1 MTTYDIETQF
11 SMLPYADELPN
22 WFLKRKASADDQWR
36 LLPLP
41 KIERAKFHRWP
52 LFSEKSVDE
61 CALYDV
67 LTYGVSGALELNGA
81 KGAEI
86 VHAGHRTIMESI
98 PIELVEQGVIVMDL
112 FEAMTQYSFLIE
124 QYFGSVIEDLS
135 DKVVAYN
142 LSYLNGGLFIYVP
155 KNLSIELP
163 IESILLADARYEQ
176 AFNKRVL
183 IVIDENSSV
192 DYLERLQSKGT
203 KDISA
208 TIIVE
213 AVVKAGARL
222 KYMAIDTLGKN
233 LHTYIKRY
241 ARTERDARIDWAIGE
256 LNEHH
261 TILDL
266 DTYLEG
272 NGSESQ
278 VAIVGISTDKQVQ
291 VIDSKVVNRGHHT
304 IGNIFQHG
312 VILDRATLTFNGIGL
327 IENGAK
333 HADAQQ
339 ESRVLMLSDKAR
351 GDANPIL
358 LIEEFE
364 VTAGHAASIGQV
376 DEQQLYYLMSR
387 GLTKVAAEY
396 LVIRGFLG
404 PVILSMPSQKVRDEL
419 ISVIDNKLST
429 IQTSV

>member
-1 MTTYDIETQF
+1 MTTEVFYL
-11 SMLPYADELPN
+11 LPYAYELPE
-22 WFLKRKASADDQWR
+22 WFNEMRDEAIAQWET
-36 LLPLP
+36 LPLP

-52 LFSEKSVDE
+52 LFSSDFVNEE
-61 CALYDV
+61 ALFNP
-67 LTYGVSGALELNGA
+67 LTYGTDAALSLNVEEYA
-81 KGAEI
+81 SI
-86 VHAGHRTIMESI
+86 THAGNQTIMESI
-98 PIELVEQGVIVMDL
+98 PMELREQGVLVMDL
-112 FEAMTQYSFLIE
+112 FEAMTEYPDLVQAH
-124 QYFGSVIEDLS
+124 FGTVIAPQD

-142 LSYLNGGLFIYVP
+142 LAHLNGGIFIYIP
-155 KNLSIELP
+155 KNVHVTQP
-163 IESILLADARYEQ
+163 IESLLLADARYQQ

-183 IVIDENSSV
+183 IILEENSSI
-192 DYLERLQSKGT
+192 DYLERVQSTG
-203 KDISA
+203 DEIISS

-213 AVVKAGARL
+213 AIVKSGASL
-222 KYMAIDTLGKN
+222 KYMAIDTMGQN
-233 LHTYIKRY
+233 VSNYIKRY
-241 ARTERDARIDWAIGE
+241 AQTGRDARVDWAIGE
-256 LNEHH
+256 MNDGN
-261 TILDL
+261 TVLDL
-266 DTYLEG
+266 DTYLNG

-278 VAIVGISTDKQVQ
+278 VAIVGISNGKQIQ
-291 VIDSKVVNRGHHT
+291 AIDSKVVNRGHHT

-364 VTAGHAASIGQV
+364 VTAGHAASVGQI

-387 GLTKVAAEY
+387 GLTKELAEY

-404 PVILSMPSQKVRDEL
+404 PVILSMPSQRVRDEL
-419 ISVIDNKLST
+419 IEVIDAKLAT
-429 IQTSV
+429 IKADDLNG